1 MEKTRAAIALI
12 AFDLDGTVFGR
23 PGVEEVSPRLER
35 AFKAAR
41 EAGVVL
47 CAATGRPYWMLG
59 EQLETAP
66 WLDWAIAANGAQVA
80 PMRGSPPD
88 AMGSESYIPRNK
100 ALWLIDL
107 LDGHG
112 AGTNAHLQDRTLVQG
127 WTPGH
132 MTALAYTEE
141 MDGGDAAMDPFATL
155 YERGLMVDSSSVASA
170 MRADPSLRL
179 DKVDAVLPDETTC
192 DRAMA
197 ELVAGGGLEVARTS
211 ARDLEITVA
220 GVSKGMALGGLC
232 SSLGMD
238 EDEAVAFGDS
248 GNDLSMA
255 GRGATFV
262 AMGNAAPE
270 VKAAADEVCGT
281 VLDDGVAV
289 WIEEHVLGR

>member
-1 MEKTRAAIALI
+1 MEKARAAIALI

-35 AFKAAR
+35 AFKASR

-59 EQLETAP
+59 EQLETAL
-66 WLDWAIAANGAQVA
+66 WLDWAIAANGAQVT
-80 PMRGSPPD
+80 PMRGSPPE
-88 AMGSESYIPRNK
+88 AHGSESCIPRDK
-100 ALWLIDL
+100 ALWLINL
-107 LDGHG
+107 LDSHG

-132 MTALAYTEE
+132 MTALAYTGAGNGF
-141 MDGGDAAMDPFATL
+141 DVATNPFAAL
-155 YERGLMVDSSSVASA
+155 YEQGLMVDSSSVASA

-179 DKVDAVLPDETTC
+179 DKVDAILPDEAAC
-192 DRAMA
+192 DATMT

-211 ARDLEITVA
+211 PRDLEITVA
-220 GVSKGMALGGLC
+220 GVSKGTALGGLC

-238 EDEAVAFGDS
+238 ETAAVAFGDS

-270 VKAAADEVCGT
+270 VKAAADEICGT
-281 VLDDGVAV
+281 VADDGVAV
-289 WIEEHVLGR
+289 WIEEHALGR